1 MISKNELKRRIKP
14 KTKVKAMKK
23 AEKAQEAKAIHPK
36 ASSIQEQ
43 DEDDL
48 DPNEYYE
55 ICLNII
61 AKVENES
68 EFNTYPHNS
77 TLQVLYPCLYLN
89 SPLQDAEILM
99 ERLVTI
105 TGRINSKGSSGAKQI
120 FYGKKT
126 IKRLYHVLAYNFE
139 SINSLIRCGDIVGI
153 FGYSGRT
160 KKSEFSIIP
169 IKITFLSPCAIEYFP
184 VLGMG

>member
-36 ASSIQEQ
+36 AFSIQEQ

-99 ERLVTI
+99 ERLVSI

-120 FYGKKT
+120 FYG
-126 IKRLYHVLAYNFE
+126 LNEEDV
-139 SINSLIRCGDIVGI
+139 
-153 FGYSGRT
+153 
-160 KKSEFSIIP
+160 
-169 IKITFLSPCAIEYFP
+169 KIQVMPKNNTF
-184 VLGMG
+184 